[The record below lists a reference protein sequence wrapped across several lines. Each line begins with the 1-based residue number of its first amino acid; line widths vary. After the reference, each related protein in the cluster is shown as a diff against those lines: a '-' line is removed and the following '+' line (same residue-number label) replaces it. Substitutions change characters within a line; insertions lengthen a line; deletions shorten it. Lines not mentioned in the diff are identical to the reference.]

1 MWEPEHRT
9 TKLMIL
15 AGVIGLTLAIH
26 YGLVLEPIFGD
37 QHWIH
42 AIHGRFCYIP
52 IVIAAAWFGVSGGL
66 LAALTISVAV
76 LPYVLGSSLSE
87 HNFAGEM
94 VEIVFYFAI
103 ALLAGALFSRELR
116 ARQRTEDMRL
126 QLERSHKLSLVGQ
139 IAAGMAHEIKN
150 PLASI
155 KGAVEIVGDESIAP
169 EEREEFRGIIFK
181 EIKRVN
187 NSLSDFLEFARPG
200 ETKFADVNLTE
211 IVETSQKQA
220 QVQARKREI
229 TIDTD
234 LAEGV
239 IVRAD
244 REKIHQVL
252 LNLLI
257 NAIAACED
265 GVQVKVSLKTD
276 ETDEHA
282 IIKVEDEGHGIDAA
296 TLPKVFDP
304 FFTTRSSGTG
314 LGLAIAKSIVE
325 RHDGTISLANRTE
338 GGVRATISLPLL
350 RKAVS

>member
-1 MWEPEHRT
+1 M
-9 TKLMIL
+9 
-15 AGVIGLTLAIH
+15 
-26 YGLVLEPIFGD
+26 
-37 QHWIH
+37 
-42 AIHGRFCYIP
+42 
-52 IVIAAAWFGVSGGL
+52 
-66 LAALTISVAV
+66 
-76 LPYVLGSSLSE
+76 
-87 HNFAGEM
+87 
-94 VEIVFYFAI
+94 
-103 ALLAGALFSRELR
+103 
-116 ARQRTEDMRL
+116 
-126 QLERSHKLSLVGQ
+126 
-139 IAAGMAHEIKN
+139 
-150 PLASI
+150 
-155 KGAVEIVGDESIAP
+155 EIVGDESIAP

-265 GVQVKVSLKTD
+265 GVQVKVSLETD